1 MALIFLGKFETV
13 VEFANL
19 FQDLIGAVALGSQL
33 AGRLSLGMCFA
44 FEIDLVSNLELRCFE
59 DTVVVETLH
68 ALSCQ
73 LEGSACV
80 LLRFFE
86 DVTNTTP
93 NSMTSEVRAATTKV
107 GVTTSL
113 AGTKWASRE

>member
-1 MALIFLGKFETV
+1 MEYWVALIFLGKFEAI

-19 FQDLIGAVALGSQL
+19 FQDLIGAVAFGSQF
-33 AGRLSLGMCFA
+33 AGRLSLRMCLTL
-44 FEIDLVSNLELRCFE
+44 EIDLVSDLELRCFE
-59 DTVVVETLH
+59 DTVIIETLH

-86 DVTNTTP
+86 ET
-93 NSMTSEVRAATTKV
+93 
-107 GVTTSL
+107 
-113 AGTKWASRE
+113 